1 MVRRGVTAEGAGSNE
16 TLGTI
21 RGDSGRVTEL
31 RDEEKVVAA
40 TITTTL
46 GLRVEQHDDG
56 RQPGLHDLNIISVD
70 GSPGAVEVTA
80 AADPDSIQLW
90 KLVNGRGEQRTVKD
104 LQGGWMLTLEPT
116 ARAKRLRIEL
126 PAFLGELES
135 QGVTEIPSQR
145 RRLEVPESIEGR
157 ARTLG
162 IVSGNQSGTNF
173 PGSIYFTIEQPH
185 ERTSGVVDSTG
196 NAVPGW
202 VRDFLL
208 DPDQSDVLGKLARSG
223 ASERHAFILVPG
235 LTSAPFGVVDMLGRD
250 EDDVVPTAAPDLPGQ
265 VTHIWLMAFRTKGS
279 GLRWSPDSGWERFE
293 RQFHLED

>member
-1 MVRRGVTAEGAGSNE
+1 
-16 TLGTI
+16 
-21 RGDSGRVTEL
+21 
-31 RDEEKVVAA
+31 VVAA

-46 GLRVEQHDDG
+46 GLRVEQYDNG
-56 RQPGLHDLNIISVD
+56 LQPGMHDLNIIFVD
-70 GSPGAVEVTA
+70 GSLAAVEVTA
-80 AADPDSIQLW
+80 AADPDSIELW
-90 KLVNGRGEQRTVKD
+90 KLVNGRGERRTVKD

-116 ARAKRLRIEL
+116 ARAKRLRTEL

-157 ARTLG
+157 ARDLG
-162 IVSGNQSGTNF
+162 IVRGNQSGTNF
-173 PGSIYFTIEQPH
+173 AGSIYFTIEQPCD
-185 ERTSGVVDSTG
+185 RAGGVVDSTG
-196 NAVPGW
+196 SAVPGW

-208 DPDQSDVLGKLARSG
+208 DPHRSDVLGKLVRSG

-235 LTSAPFGVVDMLGRD
+235 LTSAPFGVVDMLWRD
-250 EDDVVPTAAPDLPGQ
+250 EDDVVPTTAPDLPDQ
-265 VTHIWLMAFRTKGS
+265 VTHVWLMAFWTVGS

>member
-1 MVRRGVTAEGAGSNE
+1 M
-16 TLGTI
+16 
-21 RGDSGRVTEL
+21 
-31 RDEEKVVAA
+31 VAA

-46 GLRVEQHDDG
+46 GLRVEQYDNG
-56 RQPGLHDLNIISVD
+56 LQPGMHDLNIIFVD
-70 GSPGAVEVTA
+70 GSLAAVEVTA
-80 AADPDSIQLW
+80 AADPDSIELW
-90 KLVNGRGEQRTVKD
+90 KLVNGRGERRTVKD

-116 ARAKRLRIEL
+116 ARAKRLRTEL

-157 ARTLG
+157 ARDLG
-162 IVSGNQSGTNF
+162 IVRGNQSGTNF
-173 PGSIYFTIEQPH
+173 AGSIYFTIEQPCD
-185 ERTSGVVDSTG
+185 RAGGVVDSTG
-196 NAVPGW
+196 SAVPGW

-208 DPDQSDVLGKLARSG
+208 DPHRSDVLGKLVRSG

-235 LTSAPFGVVDMLGRD
+235 LTSAPFGVVDMLWRD
-250 EDDVVPTAAPDLPGQ
+250 EDDVVPTTAPDLPDQ
-265 VTHIWLMAFRTKGS
+265 VTHVWLMAFWTVGS